1 MKSALIKGCL
11 HLVATFIRLLPK
23 ASVPWFAF
31 LFSVLAP
38 RLLKRDRTLI
48 AENIDRVYHL
58 PAQSSFSTMFQRQ
71 VFRSQALVALET
83 FKHQLAS
90 RDLIT
95 LVGLD
100 ELRAEIERV
109 TASGKGMIVVTAH
122 HGSWEL
128 VASTVA
134 LASGKTFVALAKP
147 SKLPEFTQV
156 LDRLRRSG
164 NTEILWTDS
173 KNLLRDMM
181 KTLKQ
186 GGNLGFVMDQKP
198 EGRIG
203 PVVEFLGQA
212 TEFVSGPAKLA
223 ARHQSAVVAI
233 FCMRTGP
240 WEYRIV
246 FETVAEAAHA
256 ISDELV
262 LTQKMATAITK
273 AIQLYPEQW
282 VWNYK
287 RWRKKKLKT
296 EIPMA
301 KAAELNWKVPF

>member
-11 HLVATFIRLLPK
+11 YGVASFIRLLPK
-23 ASVPWFAF
+23 ALVPWFAY
-31 LFSVLAP
+31 LFSVIAP
-38 RLLKRDRTLI
+38 RLLKRDSRLI
-48 AENIDRVYHL
+48 AENIDRVYRL
-58 PAQSSFSTMFQRQ
+58 PAQSIFSDSFQHQ
-71 VFRSQALVALET
+71 VFRNQALIALET
-83 FKHQLAS
+83 FKQQLS
-90 RDLIT
+90 SKELIT
-95 LVGLD
+95 MLGFDAFRL
-100 ELRAEIERV
+100 EIERL
-109 TASGKGMIVVTAH
+109 TAPGKGLIVVTAH
-122 HGSWEL
+122 HGSWEI

-147 SKLPEFTQV
+147 SKLPEFTEI
-156 LDRLRRSG
+156 LGKLRRRG

-203 PVVEFLGQA
+203 PLVEFLGQP

-223 ARHQSAVVAI
+223 ARHQSAVIAV
-233 FCMRTGP
+233 FCMRTAP

-246 FETVAEAAHA
+246 FETVVEAAHE
-256 ISDELV
+256 ISDELW

-282 VWNYK
+282 IWNYK
-287 RWRKKKLKT
+287 RWRKT
-296 EIPMA
+296 EI
-301 KAAELNWKVPF
+301 KSAADDPNPEPA